1 MKASKSRRCHN
12 LEPGRIP
19 WRKFSRQARFSCY
32 LHRAP
37 DKIHMWKLSAWGK
50 ISSHGKIKGR
60 RISMVKKKKKEYHS
74 IKKRKKPPV
83 KATGTGGVQISNKEV
98 ASQTKFVI
106 LKVKNE
112 FSFYFCKNL
121 ALVLLFKLAA
131 AAKLKNH
138 IRG

>member
-37 DKIHMWKLSAWGK
+37 DKIHIWKLSARGK

-60 RISMVKKKKKEYHS
+60 RISMVKKKERIPFYQEKKKTLGESDWYWRS
-74 IKKRKKPPV
+74 PDFEQRSRVI
-83 KATGTGGVQISNKEV
+83 NKNCL
-98 ASQTKFVI
+98 T
-106 LKVKNE
+106 
-112 FSFYFCKNL
+112 
-121 ALVLLFKLAA
+121 
-131 AAKLKNH
+131 
-138 IRG
+138 

>member
-12 LEPGRIP
+12 LEPGRNP

-60 RISMVKKKKKEYHS
+60 RISMVKKKRKNTILSRKE
-74 IKKRKKPPV
+74 
-83 KATGTGGVQISNKEV
+83 
-98 ASQTKFVI
+98 
-106 LKVKNE
+106 KNP
-112 FSFYFCKNL
+112 
-121 ALVLLFKLAA
+121 
-131 AAKLKNH
+131 
-138 IRG
+138 R

>member
-1 MKASKSRRCHN
+1 MKASKSSRCHN

-60 RISMVKKKKKEYHS
+60 RISIVKKKERVPFYQEKKKTLGES
-74 IKKRKKPPV
+74 DW
-83 KATGTGGVQISNKEV
+83 
-98 ASQTKFVI
+98 
-106 LKVKNE
+106 
-112 FSFYFCKNL
+112 
-121 ALVLLFKLAA
+121 
-131 AAKLKNH
+131 
-138 IRG
+138 

>member
-60 RISMVKKKKKEYHS
+60 RISMVKKKERMPFYQEKKKTLGESDWYWRS
-74 IKKRKKPPV
+74 PDFEQRSRVI
-83 KATGTGGVQISNKEV
+83 NKNCH
-98 ASQTKFVI
+98 T
-106 LKVKNE
+106 
-112 FSFYFCKNL
+112 
-121 ALVLLFKLAA
+121 
-131 AAKLKNH
+131 
-138 IRG
+138 

>member
-1 MKASKSRRCHN
+1 MEKSK
-12 LEPGRIP
+12 EEEFP
-19 WRKFSRQARFSCY
+19 W
-32 LHRAP
+32 L
-37 DKIHMWKLSAWGK
+37 
-50 ISSHGKIKGR
+50 
-60 RISMVKKKKKEYHS
+60 KKKKKEYHS
-74 IKKRKKPPV
+74 IKKRKKPSV